1 VGLTRQS
8 ILIKKEASTRT
19 EYADQARA
27 RPIQTV
33 AKAPMKLQLS
43 LGIASN
49 PRSWP
54 ILDGT
59 VKPDGIELVPTVL
72 HASELF
78 WRQLRFA
85 DFDVSEMSFSSLMMA
100 KARGD
105 DRWVGLPI
113 FTTRRFFHN
122 DLMVRR
128 DSKIDKPADL
138 KGRRVGVPE
147 YQQTAALW
155 TRGILQ
161 HEFGVSPTEMEF
173 WMERVPSHSH
183 AGGVGFKAPPGVTI
197 HQIPIEKSIGSMMVS
212 GELEATIHYIRHD
225 NLVDR
230 SKVDLANHPD
240 IKFLFPDPVAEGVR
254 YFRKTGI
261 YPINHG
267 MVVRR
272 ELAEKHPWVILNLL
286 KAFDKANAIADA
298 ERMEHVD
305 YHVASGMISQEKA
318 KALHEPVLRHGI
330 KANRKILETAAQ
342 MSFEQGLTPRLMKLE
357 EVFAASAMEQ

>member
-1 VGLTRQS
+1 
-8 ILIKKEASTRT
+8 
-19 EYADQARA
+19 
-27 RPIQTV
+27 
-33 AKAPMKLQLS
+33 MKLQLS
-43 LGIASN
+43 LALASN

-59 VKPDGIELVPTVL
+59 VNPEGIDLIPTVV

-100 KARGD
+100 RAKGD

-113 FTTRRFFHN
+113 FTTRRFFHV
-122 DLMVRR
+122 DMMVRR
-128 DSKIDKPADL
+128 DSGIEKPADL

-155 TRGILQ
+155 ARGILQ

-183 AGGVGFKAPPGVTI
+183 AGATAFKPPPGVTI
-197 HQIPIEKSIGSMMVS
+197 HQIPPEKNIGGMMLA
-212 GELEATIHYIRHD
+212 GELDAVLHYLTSR

-230 SKVDLANHPD
+230 SRADLDTHPAV
-240 IKFLFPDPVAEGVR
+240 KPLFADSVAEGVR
-254 YFRKTGI
+254 YYRKTGI
-261 YPINHG
+261 FPINHG

-272 ELAEKHPWVILNLL
+272 AIAEQHPWVVLNLL
-286 KAFDKANAIADA
+286 KAFDAANEIANAQ
-298 ERMEHVD
+298 RMEHIE
-305 YHVASGMISQEKA
+305 YHS
-318 KALHEPVLRHGI
+318 
-330 KANRKILETAAQ
+330 AA
-342 MSFEQGLTPRLMKLE
+342 GLIAPD
-357 EVFAASAMEQ
+357 